1 MRILFNG
8 MYFYPEVGGMEVHIL
23 NLARG
28 FTRIGDT
35 VEVITSNSLRTSGN
49 EVYDNISIKRT
60 PFFGKN
66 VIGWSLTTIFSL
78 CTFLKS
84 SRKAELVHGHDIA
97 SILPCM
103 FAKLFQNKPFI
114 LTLHSSHF
122 IKVSKKLVFRWYLKW
137 GIRGADYV
145 FAASKEIRNIAQDL
159 VPGKKVEALTN
170 PVDTE
175 LFSPKKKPS
184 IGKNKGEYLLV
195 CPRRL
200 VEKNGVHFLIE
211 ALPKIVVEKNIRLV
225 IAGDGPLRKRME
237 NRLKELG
244 VERRVE
250 FLGAV
255 PNEKMPEILV
265 SADLI
270 VIPSLMEATSI
281 AALESMACGKPIAA
295 SRVGGL
301 PEIIN
306 EDVGFLMDPGNP
318 EDIASKVI
326 LALNNINSLEKKGK
340 LARERVVNNWAARKL
355 VMEHRKIYKEFL
367 KESKIETK

>member
-1 MRILFNG
+1 MKILFNG

-28 FTRIGDT
+28 FVKSGDE
-35 VEVITSNSLRTSGN
+35 VEVVTSNSLKSHKS
-49 EVYDNISIKRT
+49 EVYDGILVLRT

-66 VIGWSLTTIFSL
+66 LIGWILTTIFSL
-78 CTFLKS
+78 FTFLKR
-84 SRKAELVHGHDIA
+84 SRKADLVHGHDIA

-103 FAKLFQNKPFI
+103 FARLLQNKPFV

-122 IKVSKKLVFRWYLKW
+122 IKVSKKFIFKQYLKW
-137 GIRGADYV
+137 GIKGADYV
-145 FAASKEIRNIAQDL
+145 FAASKEIANIAQGL
-159 VPGKKVEALTN
+159 VPDRDIEALTN

-175 LFSPKKKPS
+175 LFSPEEKPS
-184 IGKNKGEYLLV
+184 IDKGEDEYLLV

-211 ALPKIVVEKNIRLV
+211 AMPKISSERNIRLV
-225 IAGDGPLRKRME
+225 IAGDGPMRQQIEKRLE
-237 NRLKELG
+237 ELG
-244 VERRVE
+244 IEERVKI
-250 FLGAV
+250 LGAV
-255 PNEKMPEILV
+255 PNENMPGILV

-301 PEIIN
+301 PEIID
-306 EDVGFLMDPGNP
+306 EDVGFLMEPGNP
-318 EDIASKVI
+318 DNIAHKI
-326 LALNNINSLEKKGK
+326 NLALKDINLLTKKGK
-340 LARERVVNNWAARKL
+340 VARERVVNNWSARKL
-355 VMEHRKIYKEFL
+355 VLEHREIYKEII
-367 KESKIETK
+367 KAENIK